1 MQQRPRISVESSK
14 SSKGG
19 SRRESWRRASL
30 RAATPTVAPVGALT
44 EPRRPRGTP
53 VELGHLQQARE
64 FLDEI
69 RQDVLGG
76 TKRWHVAIGNCFMMG
91 TKLN

>member
-1 MQQRPRISVESSK
+1 MPRDEDIQQTGHLLHGWKICFSS
-14 SSKGG
+14 
-19 SRRESWRRASL
+19 
-30 RAATPTVAPVGALT
+30 P
-44 EPRRPRGTP
+44 GTP

-76 TKRWHVAIGNCFMMG
+76 TMGSDVEVIGLG
-91 TKLN
+91 HDGELEKQWLNMIRTRCI